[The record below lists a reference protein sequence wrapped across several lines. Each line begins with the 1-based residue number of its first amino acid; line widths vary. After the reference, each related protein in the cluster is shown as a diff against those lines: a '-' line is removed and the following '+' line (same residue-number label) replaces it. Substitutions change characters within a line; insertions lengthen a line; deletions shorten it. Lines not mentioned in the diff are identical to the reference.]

1 MKHPDQRVGV
11 FIDTQNMYYSARYL
25 FKRKV
30 DFKNIVEDGVA
41 GRKLIRAVAYV
52 IKTKGAEEQP
62 FFDALEKSGIELR
75 SKDLIEY
82 ASGHK
87 KGDWDVGLTI
97 DVVRMLDMLDV
108 VVIVSGDGDYA
119 ALVQYAQAHGRIV
132 ELISFGE
139 TTSSLL
145 TDIVD
150 DRIDMSQKKNRYLIG
165 PALRAPKFSKPS
177 YNDEPED
184 ITTDISVEV
193 PPPAPS
199 MLIDDLDEES
209 AEPTSQPGFFMESK
223 ANADQEDTR
232 ERRLEF

>member
-52 IKTKGAEEQP
+52 IKTKDASEQP

-108 VVIVSGDGDYA
+108 VVLVSGDGDYG

-139 TTSSLL
+139 TTSSTLAEL
-145 TDIVD
+145 VD
-150 DRIDMSQKKNRYLIG
+150 DRIDMSKLKSRYLIG
-165 PALRAPKFSKPS
+165 PGVRLPKATKPT
-177 YNDEPED
+177 YNDQPETEESQPVFTTPDEPASDDED
-184 ITTDISVEV
+184 AT
-193 PPPAPS
+193 
-199 MLIDDLDEES
+199 EES
-209 AEPTSQPGFFMESK
+209 AQPGFFMESK
-223 ANADQEDTR
+223 ANEDQQDMR
-232 ERRLEF
+232 DRRLEF

>member
-1 MKHPDQRVGV
+1 MKHQDQRVGV

-30 DFKNIVEDGVA
+30 DFKHIVEDA
-41 GRKLIRAVAYV
+41 TSDRKLIRAMAYV

-75 SKDLIEY
+75 AKDLIEY

-108 VVIVSGDGDYA
+108 VVLVSGDGDYGP
-119 ALVQYAQAHGRIV
+119 LIQFAQARGRIV
-132 ELISFGE
+132 EVMSFGE

-145 TDIVD
+145 LDLID
-150 DRIDMSQKKNRYLIG
+150 DHIDLSKNKRRYLIG
-165 PALRAPKFSKPS
+165 PTVRSTKNQEPMYQDESDDVVTEEQEKP
-177 YNDEPED
+177 
-184 ITTDISVEV
+184 T
-193 PPPAPS
+193 
-199 MLIDDLDEES
+199 
-209 AEPTSQPGFFMESK
+209 GFFMETK
-223 ANADQEDTR
+223 EEDDQEDAR
-232 ERRLEF
+232 KRRLEF

>member
-52 IKTKGAEEQP
+52 IKTKDASEQP

-108 VVIVSGDGDYA
+108 VVLVSGDGDYG

-139 TTSSLL
+139 TTSSTLAEL
-145 TDIVD
+145 VD
-150 DRIDMSQKKNRYLIG
+150 DRIDMSKLKSRYLIG
-165 PALRAPKFSKPS
+165 PGVRLPKFIKPA
-177 YNDEPED
+177 YNDQPETDEPQSSFEKTNED
-184 ITTDISVEV
+184 SV
-193 PPPAPS
+193 
-199 MLIDDLDEES
+199 DEEETTEES
-209 AEPTSQPGFFMESK
+209 SQPGFFMESK
-223 ANADQEDTR
+223 ANEDQQDMR
-232 ERRLEF
+232 DRRLEF

>member
-41 GRKLIRAVAYV
+41 GRKLIRAIAYV

-119 ALVQYAQAHGRIV
+119 SLVQFVQARGRIV

-145 TDIVD
+145 VDIVD

-165 PALRAPKFSKPS
+165 PALRVPKFSKPS
-177 YNDEPED
+177 YNDEPEAVEEK
-184 ITTDISVEV
+184 TDTPTSTFV
-193 PPPAPS
+193 
-199 MLIDDLDEES
+199 IDDDEES
-209 AEPTSQPGFFMESK
+209 AGPTDSPGFFMDPD
-223 ANADQEDTR
+223 ANNDQEVTR

>member
-1 MKHPDQRVGV
+1 MQHPDQRVGI

-30 DFKNIVEDGVA
+30 DFKHIVEDA
-41 GRKLIRAVAYV
+41 TSGRRLIRAMAYV
-52 IKTKGAEEQP
+52 ITTKGEEGRP
-62 FFDALEKSGIELR
+62 FFDALEKAGIELR
-75 SKDLIEY
+75 EKDLIEY

-119 ALVQYAQAHGRIV
+119 PLVQFCQARGRIV

-139 TTSSLL
+139 TTSSMI
-145 TDIVD
+145 TEIVD
-150 DRIDMSQKKNRYLIG
+150 AHIDMSQNKRRYLIG
-165 PALRAPKFSKPS
+165 PAVKPYAPSSKKPT
-177 YNDEPED
+177 YNDEPEYIETANTDD
-184 ITTDISVEV
+184 IGEEHE
-193 PPPAPS
+193 
-199 MLIDDLDEES
+199 EES
-209 AEPTSQPGFFMESK
+209 STPGFFMESQ
-223 ANADQEDTR
+223 ANGDQEDSR